1 MYEFEEQDAFRFA
14 QEQGISARRQ
24 GDELVFKYCPYCKR
38 TEKGNQST
46 FAINLKTGQ
55 FKCLRASCSV
65 RGNMITIARDFD
77 FELSNSD
84 ANEYYGIGRNRRRF
98 RKLTNKHPETRPFAV
113 EYMAGRGISE
123 EVTKK
128 YNITDRT
135 DRTGVIVFPFFDE
148 NNKLQF
154 IKYRNTDPEA
164 VEKYGKEYSEKD
176 CRPILFGMNHCDPKE
191 KTLVLTEGQI
201 DSLSVA
207 TAGIP
212 NAVSVPTGANGFTWV
227 PYCWD
232 FLMQFK
238 TLIVFGDHEHGHI
251 TLLKEM
257 TKRFRGAIK
266 HIREEDYQECK
277 DANELLQ
284 SKGADAVRKA
294 IENAVPIRIADI
306 IDLAEVEQKAP
317 ELKPQIPTGFNQ
329 LNRIIGGF
337 FGGQL
342 GVLTGLRGTGKSTL
356 ASQMVINAVVNG
368 WNAFYYS
375 GELANSDVREWLEL
389 QIAGADRTTTYVI
402 NSKVFHKIRPEYSE
416 AAANWYRGKIYTK
429 DEIDYQRT
437 EEDEIDRGIVEII
450 EDAINKF
457 DCRFIVIDNLMTAIT
472 DNLDTDKYREQGV
485 FMKSLTRLA
494 QKYQVFILLV
504 AHPRK
509 VGGRGIAN
517 DDVAGTGDITNLAS
531 VVLGYTR
538 PALEEGEN
546 PFENA
551 KRRKLTVL
559 KNRLTGDIDEDG
571 IELYYDAASKR
582 ISEYENYFDL
592 NVNLIM
598 PGDGEQ
604 DPDQEQEFEQEQ
616 EKMKT
621 GGFLNLP
628 EDEEVPF

>member
-1 MYEFEEQDAFRFA
+1 MYEFDPQDAYRFA
-14 QEQGISARRQ
+14 QEQGIQTRQ
-24 GDELVFKYCPYCKR
+24 QGNELIFKYCPYCKR
-38 TEKGNQST
+38 TERGNQKT
-46 FAINLKTGQ
+46 FSISLSTGQ
-55 FKCLRASCSV
+55 FNCLRASCKV
-65 RGNMITIARDFD
+65 RGNMITLARDFN
-77 FELSNSD
+77 FELTNND
-84 ANEYYGIGRNRRRF
+84 ANEYYGLGRNRKRF

-123 EVTKK
+123 EVTRK

-135 DRTGVIVFPFFDE
+135 DRPGVIVFPFFDE

-154 IKYRNTDPEA
+154 IKYRNTEPEA
-164 VEKYGKEYSEKD
+164 IEKYGKEYSEKD
-176 CRPILFGMNHCDPKE
+176 CRPILFGMNQCDPKD

-201 DSLSVA
+201 DSLSCA
-207 TAGIP
+207 TAGIQ

-232 FLMQFK
+232 FLMKFK
-238 TLIVFGDHEHGHI
+238 TLIVFGDHENGHI

-266 HIREEDYQECK
+266 HIREEDYQGCK

-284 SKGADAVRKA
+284 SKGAQAVRDAVQ
-294 IENAVPIRIADI
+294 NAVPIRVADI
-306 IDLAEVEQKAP
+306 IDLAEVEVKNP
-317 ELKPQIPTGFNQ
+317 ELKPQIPTGFNH

-356 ASQMVINAVVNG
+356 ASQMVINAVSNG

-389 QIAGADRTTTYVI
+389 QIAGADRVTNYVI
-402 NSKVFHKIRPEYSE
+402 NGKVFHKIKPEYSQ
-416 AAANWYRGKIYTK
+416 AAADWYRGKIFTK
-429 DEIDYQRT
+429 DEIDYQQA
-437 EEDEIDRGIVEII
+437 EEGEIDRGIVEIV
-450 EDAINKF
+450 EDAINKY
-457 DCRFIVIDNLMTAIT
+457 DCRFIVIDNLMTAIA

-485 FMKSLTRLA
+485 FMKSLTRIA
-494 QKYQVFILLV
+494 QKYQVFVMLV

-509 VGGRGIAN
+509 TDGRKLMN

-531 VVLGYTR
+531 VVLGYVK
-538 PALEEGEN
+538 PPLGEEED
-546 PFENA
+546 PTENA
-551 KRRKLTVL
+551 KRRKLTIL
-559 KNRLTGDIDEDG
+559 KNRLTGDIDEEG
-571 IELYYDAASKR
+571 IELYYDAKSKR
-582 ISEYENYFDL
+582 ISEYDGHFDL

-598 PGDGEQ
+598 PDSEQ
-604 DPDQEQEFEQEQ
+604 DPEEAR
-616 EKMKT
+616 
-621 GGFLNLP
+621 GFMNIP